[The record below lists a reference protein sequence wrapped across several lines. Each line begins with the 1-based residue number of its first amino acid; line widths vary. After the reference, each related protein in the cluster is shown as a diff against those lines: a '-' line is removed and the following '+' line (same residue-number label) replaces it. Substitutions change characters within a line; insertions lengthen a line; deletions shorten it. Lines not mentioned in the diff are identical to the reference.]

1 MQRDYRQTPI
11 KQATSWQ
18 ASGYLFAIHIQE
30 CNINENEDERRARIR
45 ANAQPFRRDA
55 WTITPVDFRRTKG

>member
-45 ANAQPFRRDA
+45 ANAQPSRRDA
-55 WTITPVDFRRTKG
+55 